1 MLLTSKTIRKF
12 SSNAK
17 NTILAQYLFYEIL
30 DSIIDDANQGK
41 DRCEIY
47 FKQEIPEKIMWK
59 VRNKLERRG
68 FLVAGKNGK
77 GDLWTILF
85 KK

>member
-1 MLLTSKTIRKF
+1 MLLTSKTIRKIY
-12 SSNAK
+12 SNARK
-17 NTILAQYLFYEIL
+17 DNIESILFYEVL

-47 FKQEIPEKIMWK
+47 LAQEIPEKIIWK

-68 FLVAGKNGK
+68 FLVAGNNGK
-77 GDLWTILF
+77 GDSWTILF